1 MNHIKTYAYSHT
13 PLSFD
18 FKQTVDRFFVEEIP
32 LYTFSGTGN
41 YLILKIQKTDMST
54 WKLITVLA
62 KATGLQ
68 ERDIGYAGLKDK
80 NATTIQYISIPK
92 NREKELNKNLTTEK
106 IEILERSYNKAPIKV
121 GHLKG
126 NSFSIV
132 LHDINEK
139 DAKFFN
145 TTAKKMQKEGIP
157 NYFGYQR
164 FGEDSRSYLQGKEI
178 AHSGKKLKGSK
189 EKLLVSAY
197 QSYLYNKWLGQRVKL
212 STIITSNNVENAAKK
227 LQYPLEL
234 VKVLAK
240 QAQFFKLFLGD
251 IVMPY
256 PYGKL
261 DYVKD
266 MYSSAQAF
274 SQKKVSPTG
283 LLCGAN
289 VERAKSDAYHL
300 EEPYDD
306 TELTALRGDRR
317 FAWIWPKYVETE
329 YNPDTKKLTVEFY
342 LPKGSYATTFLEE
355 IGKFSLKE
363 VKEKVEKR

>member
-1 MNHIKTYAYSHT
+1 MNHIKTYAYTHT

-18 FKQTVDRFFVEEIP
+18 FKQTVERFFVEEIP
-32 LYTFSGTGN
+32 LYTPTGTGN
-41 YLILKIQKTDMST
+41 YLYLKIQKTDMST

-106 IEILERSYNKAPIKV
+106 IEILERTYNKAPLKI
-121 GHLKG
+121 GQLKG
-126 NSFSIV
+126 NKFSII
-132 LHDINEK
+132 LHNIDSN

-145 TTAKKMQKEGIP
+145 TTAKKMQKDGIP
-157 NYFGYQR
+157 NYYGYQR

-178 AHSGKKLKGSK
+178 AQSGKRLKGSK
-189 EKLLVSAY
+189 EKLLVSSY
-197 QSYLYNKWLGQRVKL
+197 QSHLYNKWLGQRVKL
-212 STIITSNNVENAAKK
+212 STIIDSHNADHAAKK
-227 LQYPLEL
+227 LDYPIEL

-240 QAQFFKLFLGD
+240 QPQLFKLFLGD

-256 PYGKL
+256 PYGKVN
-261 DYVKD
+261 YVKD
-266 MYSSAQAF
+266 MHQSAEAF
-274 SQKKVSPTG
+274 TQKKISPTG

-289 VERAKSDAYHL
+289 VERAKSDAYYL

-306 TELTALRGDRR
+306 TELNALKGDRR
-317 FAWIWPKYVETE
+317 FAWIWPKDVETAYDE
-329 YNPDTKKLTVEFY
+329 NTKKLTVEFY

-355 IGKFSLKE
+355 IGKFSLKAQM
-363 VKEKVEKR
+363 

>member
-1 MNHIKTYAYSHT
+1 MNHIKNYAYTHT
-13 PLSFD
+13 PLQFD
-18 FKQTVDRFFVEEIP
+18 FKQTIERFFVEEIP
-32 LYTFSGTGN
+32 LYTFTGTGN
-41 YLILKIQKTDMST
+41 FLILKIKKTDMST

-62 KATGLQ
+62 KATDLQ

-80 NATTIQYISIPK
+80 NATTIQYISLPK
-92 NREKELNKNLTTEK
+92 KYEKELNKNLTTEK
-106 IEILERSYNKAPIKV
+106 IEILERTYNKAPIKI

-126 NSFSIV
+126 NKFSII
-132 LHDINEK
+132 LHRINEK
-139 DAKFFN
+139 DAKFFT
-145 TTAKKMQKEGIP
+145 TTAKMMQSKGIP
-157 NYFGYQR
+157 NYYGYQR

-178 AHSGKKLKGSK
+178 ALSGKRLKGSK

-197 QSYLYNKWLGQRVKL
+197 QSHLFNKWLGQRVKL
-212 STIITSNNVENAAKK
+212 STIIDANSVEVATKK

-240 QAQFFKLFLGD
+240 QPQLFKLFLGD

-256 PYGKL
+256 PYGKTNF
-261 DYVKD
+261 VKD
-266 MYSSAQAF
+266 MQQSSQTF
-274 SQKKVSPTG
+274 SQKKISPTG

-289 VERAKSDAYHL
+289 ALRAKSDAYHL

-306 TELTALRGDRR
+306 TELSALKGDRR
-317 FAWIWPKYVETE
+317 FAWIWPKEVETSYE
-329 YNPDTKKLTVEFY
+329 SEAKKLTVEFY

-363 VKEKVEKR
+363 EK

>member
-1 MNHIKTYAYSHT
+1 MNHIKNYAYPHT
-13 PLSFD
+13 PLQFD
-18 FKQTVDRFFVEEIP
+18 FKQTIERFFVEEIP
-32 LYTFSGTGN
+32 LYAFTGSGN
-41 YLILKIQKTDMST
+41 FLILKIKKTDMST

-80 NATTIQYISIPK
+80 NATTIQYISLPK
-92 NREKELNKNLTTEK
+92 KYEKELNKNLTTEK
-106 IEILERSYNKAPIKV
+106 IEILERTYNKAPIKI

-126 NSFSIV
+126 NRFSII
-132 LHDINEK
+132 LHHINEK

-145 TTAKKMQKEGIP
+145 TTAKMMQSKGIP
-157 NYFGYQR
+157 NYYGYQR

-178 AHSGKKLKGSK
+178 ALSGKKLKGSK

-197 QSYLYNKWLGQRVKL
+197 QSHLFNKWLSQRVKL
-212 STIITSNNVENAAKK
+212 STIIGTNSVSDAAKK
-227 LQYPLEL
+227 LKYPPEL

-240 QAQFFKLFLGD
+240 QPQLFKLFLGD
-251 IVMPY
+251 IIMPY
-256 PYGKL
+256 PYGKTNF
-261 DYVKD
+261 VKD
-266 MYSSAQAF
+266 MQHASQLF
-274 SQKKVSPTG
+274 SQKKISPTG

-289 VERAKSDAYHL
+289 ALRAKSDAYHL

-306 TELTALRGDRR
+306 TELSALKGDRR
-317 FAWIWPKYVETE
+317 FAWIWPTEVETTYASE
-329 YNPDTKKLTVEFY
+329 AKKLTVGFY

-363 VKEKVEKR
+363 ER

>member
-1 MNHIKTYAYSHT
+1 MNHIKTYAYNHT

-18 FKQTVDRFFVEEIP
+18 FKQTVERFFVEEIP
-32 LYTFSGTGN
+32 LYSFSGTGN
-41 YLILKIQKTDMST
+41 YLILKIKKTDMST

-92 NREKELNKNLTTEK
+92 QAEKELNRNLTTERV
-106 IEILERSYNKAPIKV
+106 EILERTYNKAPIKV

-132 LHDINEK
+132 LHHIDGK
-139 DAKFFN
+139 DAKFFT

-157 NYFGYQR
+157 NYYGYQR

-178 AHSGKKLKGSK
+178 AHSGKRLKGSK

-197 QSYLYNKWLGQRVKL
+197 QSHLYNKWLGQRVKL
-212 STIITSNNVENAAKK
+212 STIIASNNAEHAAKK
-227 LQYPLEL
+227 LDYPLEL

-240 QAQFFKLFLGD
+240 QPHLFKLFLGD
-251 IVMPY
+251 VIMPY

-261 DYVKD
+261 GFVKD
-266 MYSSAQAF
+266 MHQSAEAF
-274 SQKKVSPTG
+274 NQKKISPTG

-289 VERAKSDAYHL
+289 VERAKSDAYYL

-306 TELTALRGDRR
+306 TELNALKGDRR
-317 FAWIWPKYVETE
+317 FAWIWPKDVETE
-329 YNPDTKKLTVEFY
+329 YNPDSKKLTVEFY

-355 IGKFSLKE
+355 VGKFSLKE
-363 VKEKVEKR
+363 VMKKEK

>member
-1 MNHIKTYAYSHT
+1 MNHIKHYAYDHT
-13 PLSFD
+13 PLHFD
-18 FKQTVDRFFVEEIP
+18 FKQTVERFFVEEIP
-32 LYTFSGTGN
+32 LYTSTGTGN

-80 NATTIQYISIPK
+80 NATTIQYISLPK
-92 NREKELNKNLTTEK
+92 KYEKELNKNLTTEK
-106 IEILERSYNKAPIKV
+106 IEILERTYNKAPIKI

-126 NSFSIV
+126 NRFSIV
-132 LHDINEK
+132 LHNINVK

-145 TTAKKMQKEGIP
+145 TTAKKLQKDGIP
-157 NYFGYQR
+157 NYYGYQR

-197 QSYLYNKWLGQRVKL
+197 QSYLYNRWLGSRVKL
-212 STIITSNNVENAAKK
+212 SSVIASNNIETAARK

-234 VKVLAK
+234 VKVLVK
-240 QAQFFKLFLGD
+240 QPQFFKLFIGD
-251 IVMPY
+251 HIMPY
-256 PYGKL
+256 PHGKSN
-261 DYVKD
+261 YVKD
-266 MYSSAQAF
+266 MHQSSQTF
-274 SQKKVSPTG
+274 MDKKISPTG

-289 VERAKSDAYHL
+289 ADRAKSDAYYL
-300 EEPYDD
+300 EEEFDD
-306 TELTALRGDRR
+306 TELNSLKGDRR
-317 FAWIWPKYVETE
+317 FAWIWPKDVETV
-329 YNPDTKKLTVEFY
+329 YNSDTKKLTVDFY

-363 VKEKVEKR
+363 EK

>member
-1 MNHIKTYAYSHT
+1 MNHIKTYAYTHT

-18 FKQTVDRFFVEEIP
+18 FKQTIERFFVEEVP
-32 LYTFSGTGN
+32 LYSPSNSGN
-41 YLILKIQKTDMST
+41 YLYLKIQKTDMST

-92 NREKELNKNLTTEK
+92 TQERELNKNLITEK
-106 IEILERSYNKAPIKV
+106 IEILERTYNKAPLKV

-126 NSFSIV
+126 NNFSIV

-145 TTAKKMQKEGIP
+145 STAKKMQKLGIP
-157 NYFGYQR
+157 NYYGYQR

-197 QSYLYNKWLGQRVKL
+197 QSYLYNKWLGERVKL
-212 STIITSNNVENAAKK
+212 STIITTNNIPQAAKK
-227 LQYPLEL
+227 LDYPEEL

-240 QAQFFKLFLGD
+240 QDQFFKLFIGD
-251 IVMPY
+251 AVTPY

-261 DYVKD
+261 NYVKD
-266 MYSSAQAF
+266 MHQSAILFAQ
-274 SQKKVSPTG
+274 QKVSPTG
-283 LLCGAN
+283 LLCGEN
-289 VERAKSDAYHL
+289 VERAKSDAYYI

-306 TELTALRGDRR
+306 TELNALKGDRR
-317 FAWIWPKYVETE
+317 FAWIWPKNVETK
-329 YNPDTKKLTVEFY
+329 YNPDSKKLTVEFY

-355 IGKFSLKE
+355 VGKFSLKE
-363 VKEKVEKR
+363 KVEKR

>member
-1 MNHIKTYAYSHT
+1 MNHIKTYAYNHT

-18 FKQTVDRFFVEEIP
+18 FKQTIERFFVEEIP

-41 YLILKIQKTDMST
+41 YLVLKIQKTDMST

-106 IEILERSYNKAPIKV
+106 IEILERTYNKAPIKV

-157 NYFGYQR
+157 NYYGYQR

-212 STIITSNNVENAAKK
+212 STIITSNNVSQAAKK
-227 LQYPLEL
+227 LQYPEEL

-240 QAQFFKLFLGD
+240 QEQFFKLFLGD
-251 IVMPY
+251 VVMPY
-256 PYGKL
+256 PYGKQN
-261 DYVKD
+261 YVKD
-266 MYSSAQAF
+266 MYQASQAF
-274 SQKKVSPTG
+274 IQKKISPTG

-289 VERAKSDAYHL
+289 VERAKSDAYYL
-300 EEPYDD
+300 EEPFDD
-306 TELTALRGDRR
+306 TELNALKGDRR
-317 FAWIWPKYVETE
+317 FAWIWPKDVETS
-329 YNPDTKKLTVEFY
+329 YNTVNRKLTVDFY

-355 IGKFSLKE
+355 VGKFSLK
-363 VKEKVEKR
+363 V

>member
-1 MNHIKTYAYSHT
+1 MNHIKTYAYNHT
-13 PLSFD
+13 PLQFD
-18 FKQTVDRFFVEEIP
+18 FQQTVERFFVKEIP

-41 YLILKIQKTDMST
+41 YLILKIKKTDMST

-62 KATGLQ
+62 KATGLE

-80 NATTIQYISIPK
+80 NATTIQYVSLPK
-92 NREKELNKNLTTEK
+92 SYEKELNKNLTTEK
-106 IEILERSYNKAPIKV
+106 IEILERTYNKSPIKI

-126 NSFSIV
+126 NRFSII
-132 LHDINEK
+132 LHDISES

-145 TTAKKMQKEGIP
+145 TIAKKMQVDGIP

-197 QSYLYNKWLGQRVKL
+197 QSYLFNTWLASRVKL
-212 STIITSNNVENAAKK
+212 SAVISKQSTEEAAKK
-227 LQYPLEL
+227 LGYPVEL
-234 VKVLAK
+234 VKVLSK
-240 QAQFFKLFLGD
+240 QPQFFKLFLGD
-251 IVMPY
+251 LIMPY
-256 PYGKL
+256 PYGKTAF
-261 DYVKD
+261 VKD
-266 MYSSAQAF
+266 MLQSAQTF
-274 SQKKVSPTG
+274 KQGKISPTG

-289 VERAKSDAYHL
+289 VTRAKSDAYHL

-306 TELTALRGDRR
+306 KELSSLKGDRR
-317 FAWIWPKYVETE
+317 FAWIWPKDVETKYDRE
-329 YNPDTKKLTVEFY
+329 GRKLTVGFY

-363 VKEKVEKR
+363 KKEK

>member
-1 MNHIKTYAYSHT
+1 MNHIKTYAYNHT
-13 PLSFD
+13 PLHFD
-18 FKQTVDRFFVEEIP
+18 FKQTVERFFVEEIP
-32 LYTFSGTGN
+32 LYAPSNSGN
-41 YLILKIQKTDMST
+41 YLILKIKKTDMST

-62 KATGLQ
+62 KATGLS

-92 NREKELNKNLTTEK
+92 QAEKELNKNLTTEK
-106 IEILERSYNKAPIKV
+106 IEILERSYNKAPIKI
-121 GHLKG
+121 GQLKG

-132 LHDINEK
+132 LHDVDTK

-145 TTAKKMQKEGIP
+145 TVAKKMQKEGIP
-157 NYFGYQR
+157 NYYGYQR

-178 AHSGKKLKGSK
+178 AQSGKRLKGSR

-197 QSYLYNKWLGQRVKL
+197 QSYLYNKWLGERVKL
-212 STIITSNNVENAAKK
+212 STIITSNNVPQAAKK
-227 LQYPLEL
+227 LQYPEEL

-240 QAQFFKLFLGD
+240 QEQFFKLFIGD
-251 IVMPY
+251 TVTPY
-256 PYGKL
+256 PYGKMS
-261 DYVKD
+261 YVKD
-266 MYSSAQAF
+266 MYQSAQVFA
-274 SQKKVSPTG
+274 QKKLSPTG

-289 VERAKSDAYHL
+289 VERAKSDAYYL

-306 TELTALRGDRR
+306 TELNALKGDRR
-317 FAWIWPKYVETE
+317 FAWIWPKDVETE
-329 YNPDTKKLTVEFY
+329 YNPDNKKVTVAFY

-363 VKEKVEKR
+363 KKESQNKK